1 VSDDSPPY
9 EIRFT
14 EDAGAETKKLDGS
27 VRQRFRKTLEN
38 KIAIKP
44 DEYGTPLRAPLEGFW
59 KHEFASHRVVYRIYE
74 ERRLVVI
81 CAVGPR
87 KEGDVADIYRKL
99 EAAEKAGKLAQ
110 QAREALDKYL
120 RGRK

>member
-1 VSDDSPPY
+1 MSAVSPPY

-14 EDAGAETKKLDGS
+14 EDAGAETRKLDGS
-27 VRQRFRKTLEN
+27 VRQRFRKALEK

-44 DEYGTPLRAPLEGFW
+44 DEYGTPLRAPFEGYW
-59 KHEFASHRVVYRIYE
+59 KHEFASHRVVYRIYQ
-74 ERRLVVI
+74 ERRLVVV

-99 EAAEKAGKLAQ
+99 EAAEKLGKLAQ
-110 QAREALDKYL
+110 QAREALERYL
-120 RGRK
+120 PRKS